1 MNTAHS
7 HCNTKSLSHRVA
19 GSAKSSTVL
28 TGMNLKVNPNPNVR
42 DPDYRQ
48 ISNVFFRRPCTLQSK
63 HTGDLIG
70 ASMLLPLTVA
80 APGMG

>member
-19 GSAKSSTVL
+19 GYEPQLKVAVL

-42 DPDYRQ
+42 DPDYHQ
-48 ISNVFFRRPCTLQSK
+48 ICVLSSPM
-63 HTGDLIG
+63 HT
-70 ASMLLPLTVA
+70 AV
-80 APGMG
+80 